1 MLKYTRLGQQLYI
14 KFARLNH
21 HFVYMYQHATAY
33 TRLSHPTSS
42 SVKMSSDPSWEP
54 EFCLYCDRQTD
65 GALYCSESCRLRD
78 FESSS
83 TSLSTTAGSPG
94 VASSSFRWSVPR
106 NQTKFYLPPAYDFT
120 NAQPYGST
128 PLPQSHVSTRSGA
141 SSSGTGL
148 TPSSSHSSLCSLG
161 STSSAASENSP
172 MSDKTKKHLRDYASS
187 FEHARTQNRRRSC

>member
-1 MLKYTRLGQQLYI
+1 
-14 KFARLNH
+14 
-21 HFVYMYQHATAY
+21 
-33 TRLSHPTSS
+33 
-42 SVKMSSDPSWEP
+42 MSSDPSWEP

-65 GALYCSESCRLRD
+65 GTLYCSESCRLRD

-94 VASSSFRWSVPR
+94 LASPSSFQWSVSR

-128 PLPQSHVSTRSGA
+128 PLPQSHVSQRSG
-141 SSSGTGL
+141 SSSSSSAGL

-161 STSSAASENSP
+161 STGSTSSTASENP
-172 MSDKTKKHLRDYASS
+172 HISDKTKKHLRDYASS
-187 FEHARTQNRRRSC
+187 FEHARTQQRRRSC